1 MSLRAQ
7 TRTLLVNFKT
17 PHRSQL
23 ALRDEFVRHLDAH
36 EDALW
41 KPCGPGH
48 ITASG
53 LILEPAAQRVLLTL
67 HPKVGRWLQ
76 TGGHCEI
83 DDQSLAAAALREA
96 TEESGIDRLRLFSET
111 PIRLDAHPIDCRRD
125 GGTIHFD
132 VQFLVIAP
140 DDAVMKIS
148 EESLDLRWFPVDQL
162 PSESDPALINLV
174 TDAIAALRQ

>member
-1 MSLRAQ
+1 MNLRAQ
-7 TRTLLVNFKT
+7 TRTLLVNFET

-23 ALRDEFVRHLDAH
+23 VLRDEFVRYLDAH

-41 KPCGPGH
+41 KPCEAGH

-53 LILEPAAQRVLLTL
+53 LIFEPVAQRVLLTL

-83 DDQSLAAAALREA
+83 DDHSLATTALREA
-96 TEESGIDRLRLFSET
+96 TEESGINRLRLFSET
-111 PIRLDAHPIDCRRD
+111 PIRLDAHPIDCRKD

-140 DDAVMKIS
+140 NDAVTKIS
-148 EESLDLRWFPVDQL
+148 EESLDLKWFPVDQL
-162 PSESDPALINLV
+162 PGDSDTALINLV